1 MVLIPII
8 HAPRQDKMKNKLSVN
23 PSDLDGLT
31 QVAHFD
37 TFSPTYS
44 DFMVNYKATD
54 LKNICS
60 SVIKCFHCLNVAKL
74 IKQTSL
80 SRQHKWDREGCAV
93 VLNWE
98 AAVGVEYMCWSRE
111 YIFCFPAN
119 RECVVCVCVV
129 CWYSMVKSYIFGE
142 WLSELRLGAPSFNCL
157 PNKQSKQ
164 TFTEVSTQQLHI
176 LGKIRLFTCFLS

>member
-1 MVLIPII
+1 MGNLQ
-8 HAPRQDKMKNKLSVN
+8 HKLKMPSGVDTHYSCMKHKLSVK

-74 IKQTSL
+74 IKQPSL

-98 AAVGVEYMCWSRE
+98 AAVVVEYMCWSRE
-111 YIFCFPAN
+111 YVFLLSCKQGVWSVLIQYVEILHFWGMA
-119 RECVVCVCVV
+119 
-129 CWYSMVKSYIFGE
+129 E
-142 WLSELRLGAPSFNCL
+142 WTEARCSFL
-157 PNKQSKQ
+157 
-164 TFTEVSTQQLHI
+164 
-176 LGKIRLFTCFLS
+176 